1 MNIAFGNGV
10 CKGCSYF
17 KKYSSIVKGKD
28 PYQEFVRAY
37 YGDDAED
44 ESFLYV
50 GKCEKCNIDISL
62 KYLKDKKSCPFVK
75 LASDVRLVRIWSV
88 VWNSES

>member
-17 KKYSSIVKGKD
+17 KKYSSLIKGND
-28 PYQEFVRAY
+28 PYQEFRTY
-37 YGDDAED
+37 YEDGED
-44 ESFLYV
+44 ESFIYA

-62 KYLKDKKSCPFVK
+62 KYLKEKKSCPFVK
-75 LASDVRLVRIWSV
+75 LDSSVRLVRIWSV

>member
-1 MNIAFGNGV
+1 MKIENGT

-17 KKYSSIVKGKD
+17 KRYSSIVKGND
-28 PYQEFVRAY
+28 PYQEFRTY
-37 YGDDAED
+37 YEDGED

-62 KYLKDKKSCPFVK
+62 KYLKDKKSCPFVN

-88 VWNSES
+88 VWNSNS